1 MAETRDASGRW
12 LPRVSGSGGRP
23 KGSRNRL
30 GEAFLAALQEHFLE
44 HGTEAI
50 RRLYNEDSVA
60 DIRIIVSI
68 LPRELAVQAD
78 PYDSWADQQIDDC
91 GL

>member
-1 MAETRDASGRW
+1 
-12 LPRVSGSGGRP
+12 
-23 KGSRNRL
+23 
-30 GEAFLAALQEHFLE
+30 LQEHFLE

-78 PYDSWADQQIDDC
+78 PYDSWADEQIDDC